1 MPSTQKPL
9 WQRISFILL
18 VGFYLFAGFNHFR
31 DPEFY
36 YPLIP
41 SYLGYE
47 YEINILAG
55 VIEIALGLG
64 LLYPTK
70 RKLAAIGIILMLLA
84 FLPSHIYFIELGG
97 CVSDGLCVPAWVAW
111 VRLIV
116 IHPLLMLWAWG
127 HRK

>member
-1 MPSTQKPL
+1 MPSTQKPI
-9 WQRISFILL
+9 WHRISFILL

-41 SYLGYE
+41 SYLGYA

-55 VIEIALGLG
+55 IIEMALGLG
-64 LLYPTK
+64 LLYPKT

-97 CVSDGLCVPAWVAW
+97 CISDGLCVHAWVAW